1 MPGPGGGGHQ
11 PPFWTVLGRS
21 PIPRTLLSPP
31 PLRGAEDIV
40 DGVVVV
46 GKVVAAEKKV
56 AAPATKRTTSN
67 PFRPPRRRAMKRNAP
82 IDHRGRANPHTV
94 IVPLN
99 MESPEEPSAGG
110 VEDAPCRCICPFT
123 MTILLIGCD
132 IACLPLMIKADRR
145 CPHTGVISSCCSAN
159 KALSSFG
166 VTAQHGYRVETLDPE
181 LTAAKET
188 IF

>member
-1 MPGPGGGGHQ
+1 M
-11 PPFWTVLGRS
+11 GRS
-21 PIPRTLLSPP
+21 PIPRTLLRPP

-46 GKVVAAEKKV
+46 AAEKKV
-56 AAPATKRTTSN
+56 AAPATKSTTSN

-82 IDHRGRANPHTV
+82 IDHRGKANPHTV

-132 IACLPLMIKADRR
+132 IACLPLMKQGW
-145 CPHTGVISSCCSAN
+145 PKSS
-159 KALSSFG
+159 L
-166 VTAQHGYRVETLDPE
+166 TLG
-181 LTAAKET
+181 
-188 IF
+188 

>member
-1 MPGPGGGGHQ
+1 M
-11 PPFWTVLGRS
+11 LR
-21 PIPRTLLSPP
+21 PP

-46 GKVVAAEKKV
+46 GVDEAEKKV

-94 IVPLN
+94 TVPLN
-99 MESPEEPSAGG
+99 MESPDEPSAGG

-123 MTILLIGCD
+123 MTILLIGSD
-132 IACLPLMIKADRR
+132 IACLPLM
-145 CPHTGVISSCCSAN
+145 N
-159 KALSSFG
+159 KAEEMNKVVEELPYSRGDFFVLQREQSLILLLCYC
-166 VTAQHGYRVETLDPE
+166 TARV
-181 LTAAKET
+181 
-188 IF
+188 